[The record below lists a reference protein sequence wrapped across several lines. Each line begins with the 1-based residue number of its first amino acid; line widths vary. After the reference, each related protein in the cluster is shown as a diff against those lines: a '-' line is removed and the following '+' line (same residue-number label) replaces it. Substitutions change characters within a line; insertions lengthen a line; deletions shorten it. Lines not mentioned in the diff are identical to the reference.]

1 MMRSRLNMVM
11 HLMMQRNS
19 YSQCIV
25 NYNGMINKQNGD
37 SDEQ

>member
-1 MMRSRLNMVM
+1 MMRSRLNMVI

-19 YSQCIV
+19 YSLCIV
-25 NYNGMINKQNGD
+25 KDNENNKQNGD